1 MRQLVSEGVMSLD
14 EPDAATCKP
23 FVLRSELLE
32 KIAQF
37 APHFGT
43 LLEGP
48 QADLHASP
56 LTKKTTDDL
65 IRLLEFGWLV
75 SEIATI
81 WRVDRA
87 QLSQWIES
95 DGQRS
100 SRARLARK
108 AQAEIWDRIAFAIGL
123 FTASDKVE
131 MARAKLLMDHCKWR
145 SCMYSPEDYVKR
157 VAVKNTTEN
166 RDARELTTAELQ
178 VIARGDVLPGGL

>member
-1 MRQLVSEGVMSLD
+1 MD
-14 EPDAATCKP
+14 KPDAGLSKP

-32 KIAQF
+32 KIALF

-48 QADLHASP
+48 QVELHTSP
-56 LTKKTTDDL
+56 LEKKTTDDL
-65 IRLLEFGWLV
+65 VRLLEFGWLV
-75 SEIATI
+75 SEVAII

-87 QLSQWIES
+87 ALAQWIDS
-95 DGQRS
+95 DGQRA

-157 VAVKNTTEN
+157 VAVRQTTED
-166 RDARELTTAELQ
+166 RDVRELTTAELQ

>member
-1 MRQLVSEGVMSLD
+1 LD
-14 EPDAATCKP
+14 QPDLGICKS

-37 APHFGT
+37 APHFGA

-48 QADLHASP
+48 KADLRAST

-75 SEIATI
+75 SEVAII
-81 WRVDRA
+81 WRVDRT

-95 DGQRS
+95 DGQRA

-123 FTASDKVE
+123 FAASDKVE

-157 VAVKNTTEN
+157 VAVKNTTEQT
-166 RDARELTTAELQ
+166 DARELTNAELQ
-178 VIARGDVLPGGL
+178 VIARGGVVPGGL